1 MPWLEITTFEDEV
14 LARLKYV
21 LNNSIEIDEELMS
34 VPTTQIT
41 LPIEYYDLVA
51 HGLKKIKIHFNGN
64 VFNGIVFGVD
74 TNNED
79 ETIDISLTHFA
90 SSWNFRQVPTNK
102 AIKAKKIP
110 DIYKDDDFVYDKTW
124 TFNYDDVAKEEEID
138 YVYSRQGK
146 LDALTQTMNL
156 TDTLWWR
163 IPLNKEKQFDV
174 GEFGEDSGYFLS
186 TKSPSKK
193 GIQIISEPK
202 ITEDYSNVINLATVY
217 SDKSDG
223 GVTSLSLREVYNDK
237 DLQDEKFPVV
247 IINNNINN
255 ERDYDYADYPKV
267 APNTQLEYAVMDTE
281 SIALESGYLRE
292 GSFAFNDLSPFSIE
306 EVTTEQNELTTSW
319 IIPHEQRYLTE
330 EESFNNYKCIYEYF
344 RGKWSDLAIAGFCG
358 AISGESGGNPNI
370 FQNLNQFSLPTQY
383 EGFGLVGW
391 TPYTRITN
399 WLNERG
405 YSVDQYG
412 VAECIK
418 LEEEWN
424 RNATNAEWIP
434 TSSYNVTFKEWS
446 QLTDKPMEWMV
457 YAWLL
462 DYGRGVW
469 SLVAPTVPKRVAVG
483 NRVLALIQN
492 DWSKAYTTTTSSP
505 STSTGSGSG
514 VYKPHEFF
522 NTWNG
527 KSIDFDG
534 GFGAQCTDL
543 WRKCM
548 SDIGGDIGIITGNGY
563 AFNIWNM
570 DYSKTCEKR
579 SKGQGQYGDWAIFGM
594 GGNTPSSHVAML
606 VSENGN
612 GTVTVF
618 GQNQGAPYCNTIT
631 ISDSSLLGYWHVK
644 DELWGEDVSSTTTI
658 NEPVD
663 KTVSTISDEDRILA
677 GETVY
682 NAVIKKLINARR
694 KYQITVDTTCLP
706 SDLQVG
712 MKIKFFY
719 SNSIYKLE
727 NCGGYMKKILTLNN
741 DFYITKMARKV
752 DANGD
757 ETGSLTLEKYL
768 RIDRE
773 VQKE

>member
-21 LNNSIEIDEELMS
+21 LNDSIEIDEELMS

-64 VFNGIVFGVD
+64 VFNGIVFGVN
-74 TNNED
+74 TNNEE

-492 DWSKAYTTTTSSP
+492 DWSKAYTTTTSST
-505 STSTGSGSG
+505 STSSGSG
-514 VYKPHEFF
+514 PYKPHEFF

-548 SDIGGDIGIITGNGY
+548 SDIGGDIGLITGDGY
-563 AFNIWNM
+563 AHSIWNM
-570 DYSKTCEKR
+570 DYSKTCVKR
-579 SKGQGQYGDWAIFGM
+579 SKGQGQYGDWAIFGF
-594 GGNTPSSHVAML
+594 GGNTPASHVAML

-612 GTVTVF
+612 GTVTIF

-644 DELWGEDVSSTTTI
+644 DELWGEDVSTTTTI

-694 KYQITVDTTCLP
+694 TYQITVDTTCLP

-741 DFYITKMARKV
+741 DFYITKMSRKV

>member
-21 LNNSIEIDEELMS
+21 LNDTIEIDEELMS
-34 VPTTQIT
+34 VPTTRIT

-110 DIYKDDDFVYDKTW
+110 DIYKDDDFAYDKTW

-237 DLQDEKFPVV
+237 DLQDDKFPVV

-492 DWSKAYTTTTSSP
+492 DWSKAYTTTTT
-505 STSTGSGSG
+505 STSTSTGSG
-514 VYKPHEFF
+514 VYKPHQFF

-548 SDIGGDIGIITGNGY
+548 SDIGGDIGLITGDGY
-563 AFNIWNM
+563 AHSIWNM
-570 DYSKTCEKR
+570 DYSKTCVKR
-579 SKGQGQYGDWAIFGM
+579 SKGQGQYGDWAIFGF
-594 GGNTPSSHVAML
+594 GGNTPASHVAML

-612 GTVTVF
+612 GTVTIF

-644 DELWGEDVSSTTTI
+644 DELWGEDVSTTTTI
-658 NEPVD
+658 NEPVN

-694 KYQITVDTTCLP
+694 TYQITVDTTCLP

-741 DFYITKMARKV
+741 DFYITKMSRKV

>member
-21 LNNSIEIDEELMS
+21 LNDSIEIDEELMS

-110 DIYKDDDFVYDKTW
+110 DIYKDNDFVYDKTW

-163 IPLNKEKQFDV
+163 IPLNKEKQFDI

-505 STSTGSGSG
+505 STFTGSGSG
-514 VYKPHEFF
+514 VYKPHQFF

-548 SDIGGDIGIITGNGY
+548 SDIGGDIGLITGDGY
-563 AFNIWNM
+563 AHSIWNM
-570 DYSKTCEKR
+570 DYSKTCVKR
-579 SKGQGQYGDWAIFGM
+579 SKGQGQYGDWAIFGF

-741 DFYITKMARKV
+741 DFYITKMSRKV

>member
-21 LNNSIEIDEELMS
+21 LNDSIEIDEELMS

-64 VFNGIVFGVD
+64 VFNGIVFGVN

-163 IPLNKEKQFDV
+163 IPLNKEKQFDI

-202 ITEDYSNVINLATVY
+202 INEDYSNVINLATVY

-492 DWSKAYTTTTSSP
+492 DWSKAYTTTTSST
-505 STSTGSGSG
+505 STSSGSG
-514 VYKPHEFF
+514 PYKPHEFF

-527 KSIDFDG
+527 KTIDFDG

-548 SDIGGDIGIITGNGY
+548 SDIGGDIGLITGDGY
-563 AFNIWNM
+563 AHSIWNM
-570 DYSKTCEKR
+570 DYSKTCVKR
-579 SKGQGQYGDWAIFGM
+579 SKGQGQYGDWAIFGF
-594 GGNTPSSHVAML
+594 GGNTPASHVAML

-612 GTVTVF
+612 GTVTIF

-694 KYQITVDTTCLP
+694 TYQITVDTTCLP

-741 DFYITKMARKV
+741 DFYITKMSRKV

>member
-21 LNNSIEIDEELMS
+21 LNDTIEIDEELMS
-34 VPTTQIT
+34 VPTTRIT

-51 HGLKKIKIHFNGN
+51 HGLKKIKIHFNVN
-64 VFNGIVFGVD
+64 VFNGIVFSVD

-237 DLQDEKFPVV
+237 DLQDDKFPVV

-492 DWSKAYTTTTSSP
+492 DWSKAYTTTTT
-505 STSTGSGSG
+505 STSTSTGSG
-514 VYKPHEFF
+514 VYKPHQFF

-527 KSIDFDG
+527 KTIDFDG

-548 SDIGGDIGIITGNGY
+548 SDIGGDIGLITGDGY
-563 AFNIWNM
+563 AHSIWNM
-570 DYSKTCEKR
+570 DYSKTCVKR
-579 SKGQGQYGDWAIFGM
+579 SKGQGQYGDWAIFGF
-594 GGNTPSSHVAML
+594 GGNTPASHVAML

-612 GTVTVF
+612 GTVTIF

-644 DELWGEDVSSTTTI
+644 DELWGEDVSTTTTI

-694 KYQITVDTTCLP
+694 TYQITVDTTCLP

-741 DFYITKMARKV
+741 DFYITKMSRKV

>member
-1 MPWLEITTFEDEV
+1 MPWIEFTTFEDNV
-14 LARLKYV
+14 LARIKFV
-21 LNNSIEIDEELMS
+21 LEDTIEINQELMS
-34 VPTTQIT
+34 VPSTSIKM
-41 LPIEYYDLVA
+41 PMEYYDILSQ
-51 HGLKKIKIHFNGN
+51 GLKKAKIYFNGN
-64 VFNGIVFGVD
+64 IFDAMVDGI
-74 TNNED
+74 TTEP
-79 ETIDISLTHFA
+79 ESQTIDVNLSHIIKT
-90 SSWNFRQVPTNK
+90 WDFRQIPTNK
-102 AIKAKKIP
+102 AVKSKKL
-110 DIYKDDDFVYDKTW
+110 
-124 TFNYDDVAKEEEID
+124 DDVLKDKDFIYDNSWVISIDDEAKEEEID

-146 LDALTQTMNL
+146 LEALTQTMEL
-156 TDTLWWR
+156 TQDLWWR
-163 IPLNKEKQFDV
+163 VRLDKDKQIDI
-174 GEFGEDSGYFLS
+174 GKFGEDSGYFLS

-202 ITEDYSNVINLATVY
+202 VEEDYSSVINLATVY
-217 SDKSDG
+217 ADKSDG

-237 DLQDEKFPVV
+237 SLQDEKFPVV
-247 IINNNINN
+247 IIGNNINN

-292 GSFAFNDLSPFSIE
+292 GSFAFNDLSPFTIE
-306 EVTTEQNELTTSW
+306 EVTTEQNELTTKW
-319 IIPHEQRYLTE
+319 IVPHEQRYLTE

-405 YSVDQYG
+405 YSVDDYG
-412 VAECIK
+412 IAECKKI
-418 LEEEWN
+418 EEEWHK
-424 RNATNAEWIP
+424 NATNAEWIP
-434 TSSYNVTFKEWS
+434 TSAYNVTFQQWS

-492 DWSKAYTTTTSSP
+492 DWSKSYTTTTSSP
-505 STSTGSGSG
+505 STSTGSGP
-514 VYKPHEFF
+514 YKPHTFF

-548 SDIGGDIGIITGNGY
+548 SDIGGDIGLITGDGY
-563 AFNIWNM
+563 AHSIWNM
-570 DYSKTCEKR
+570 DYSKTCVKR
-579 SKGQGQYGDWAIFGM
+579 SKGQGQYGDWAIFGF

-606 VSENGN
+606 VSENSN
-612 GTVTVF
+612 GTVTIF

-631 ISDSSLLGYWHVK
+631 ISSSSLLGYWHVK

-658 NEPVD
+658 NEPVN

-677 GETVY
+677 AKTVY
-682 NAVIKKLINARR
+682 NAVIKKLINSRR
-694 KYQITVDTTCLP
+694 KYTIDITTTQLP

-719 SNSIYKLE
+719 SDSIYKLE
-727 NCGGYMKKILTLNN
+727 NCGSYMKKLLTINR
-741 DFYITKMARKV
+741 DFYITKLSRVIDK
-752 DANGD
+752 NGD
-757 ETGSLTLEKYL
+757 ETGKLTLEKYI

>member
-21 LNNSIEIDEELMS
+21 LNDSIEIDEELMS

-64 VFNGIVFGVD
+64 IFNGIVFGVD

-237 DLQDEKFPVV
+237 DLQDDKFPVV

-306 EVTTEQNELTTSW
+306 EVTTEQNELTTKW
-319 IIPHEQRYLTE
+319 IVPHEQRYLTE

-418 LEEEWN
+418 IEEEWN

-492 DWSKAYTTTTSSP
+492 DWSKSYTTTTSSP
-505 STSTGSGSG
+505 STSTGSG
-514 VYKPHEFF
+514 VYKPHQFF

-548 SDIGGDIGIITGNGY
+548 SDIGGDIGLITGDGY
-563 AFNIWNM
+563 AHSIWNM
-570 DYSKTCEKR
+570 DYSKTCVKR
-579 SKGQGQYGDWAIFGM
+579 SKGQGQYGDWAIFGF
-594 GGNTPSSHVAML
+594 GGNTPASHVAML

-612 GTVTVF
+612 GTVTIF

-644 DELWGEDVSSTTTI
+644 DELWGEDVSTTTTI

-694 KYQITVDTTCLP
+694 TYQITVDTTCLP

-741 DFYITKMARKV
+741 DFYITKMSRKV